1 MSFPKSR
8 ALDGHMPQ
16 LDTVRFLAAI
26 MVLFQH
32 LMGLQLFSW
41 GHWGVQ
47 LFFVLSG
54 FLITGILLRSRNSV
68 ELGGLSGG
76 RAALEFYIRRVFRI
90 FPLYYFVVIVVGL
103 IFGYS
108 QGREFWPWLISYA
121 MNFKI
126 GIMNSETSY
135 FSLFW
140 SLAVEEQFYFVWPCV
155 VLFAPRKAIFLATL
169 LMIVC
174 GPIWRDYCLTHID
187 HGTNFIQ
194 LYKYTWGCLD
204 SLGLGALLAQLC
216 ECKERRELTQK
227 VLNWLVIPCVMV
239 FACFE
244 ALVLSEIN
252 WSLQIIFADI
262 ALGVVFCWF
271 ISTAA
276 RGFTG
281 LSGKVMN
288 LWILRAGGWITYGIY
303 VYHLLARDILL
314 WASSKLGYSLQRTG
328 LRMFVLG
335 MGLTILTSWLS
346 WRFFELPINKLK
358 DRWTGNRELPA
369 QQSQVE
375 RIAA

>member
-1 MSFPKSR
+1 MLTAEPR
-8 ALDGHMPQ
+8 NVTGYMPQ
-16 LDTVRFLAAI
+16 LDTVRFFAVI
-26 MVLFQH
+26 MVLLQH

-54 FLITGILLRSRNSV
+54 FLITGILLKSRNSV
-68 ELGGLSGG
+68 ESGGISGG

-90 FPLYYFVVIVVGL
+90 FPLYYFVVIFVGL
-103 IFGYS
+103 ILDYS
-108 QGREFWPWLISYA
+108 QGREFWPWLIGYA

-126 GIMNSETSY
+126 GIINSETSY

-140 SLAVEEQFYFVWPCV
+140 SLAVEEQFYFVWPWV
-155 VLFAPRKAIFLATL
+155 VLFAPRRAIFPITL
-169 LMIVC
+169 LMIAC
-174 GPIWRDYCLTHID
+174 GPIWRGYCLAHIG
-187 HGTNFIQ
+187 HGTNFVQ
-194 LYKYTWGCLD
+194 LYKFTWGCLD
-204 SLGLGALLAQLC
+204 SLGLGALLAQVY
-216 ECKERRELTQK
+216 ECKERHDLTQK
-227 VLNWLVIPCVMV
+227 SLNWLVVPGLMV
-239 FACFE
+239 FAFLE
-244 ALVLSEIN
+244 ALAMLEIN
-252 WSLQIIFADI
+252 WSLHIVFADL
-262 ALGVVFCWF
+262 ALGLVFCWF
-271 ISTAA
+271 ILTAA

-335 MGLTILTSWLS
+335 MGLTILASWLS

-358 DRWTGNRELPA
+358 DRWAGNRELPA

-375 RIAA
+375 VVAA